1 MAQKL
6 TKRHE
11 YFPGYCLAP
20 YHYSDFSQIL
30 VDFCKIGS
38 TELLGCLEESPCPVA
53 LLTSDTPCSPL
64 ATSATSSRATLLTS
78 TGDTKLESMLPE
90 DSLLWKKIPGRYLK
104 WLFHHLA
111 MQQCYNCVQ
120 LLCYLVFVNLYAD
133 GTSNVVNTSHG
144 KNSEHTHTPLCTLC
158 VQRVNISF
166 ILLQF
171 SCFLQQTWLVSF
183 HCLHY
188 FTETMSVHPEVFC
201 LQCYKGVFTV
211 KRNCF
216 NLMVQ
221 EGWQIA
227 SKLDWPVRVPC
238 FFS

>member
-144 KNSEHTHTPLCTLC
+144 KNSEHTHRCVHCVYNVWIFHSFFYNSAVSYNKLGWFLFIVYIILRKLCLC
-158 VQRVNISF
+158 IQKCFVYNVTKEY
-166 ILLQF
+166 LQWKEIV
-171 SCFLQQTWLVSF
+171 L
-183 HCLHY
+183 
-188 FTETMSVHPEVFC
+188 
-201 LQCYKGVFTV
+201 
-211 KRNCF
+211 
-216 NLMVQ
+216 
-221 EGWQIA
+221 I
-227 SKLDWPVRVPC
+227 
-238 FFS
+238 

>member
-144 KNSEHTHTPLCTLC
+144 KNSEHTHRC
-158 VQRVNISF
+158 V
-166 ILLQF
+166 
-171 SCFLQQTWLVSF
+171 
-183 HCLHY
+183 HCVY
-188 FTETMSVHPEVFC
+188 NV
-201 LQCYKGVFTV
+201 
-211 KRNCF
+211 
-216 NLMVQ
+216 
-221 EGWQIA
+221 
-227 SKLDWPVRVPC
+227 
-238 FFS
+238 